1 MLVEYHVIRIRGK
14 PFLTHS
20 SLNKYKVSLCVR
32 ALVGIMNN
40 PKCYF
45 DVSCD
50 EENIGRIVFEMR
62 ADLVPKTVENFKKL
76 CEGLDG
82 KSYKNNVFHR
92 IIPGFMCQ
100 VRICVHVTGLSCD
113 NQDHFYDHTHHSRV
127 PTTPITAGFQPH
139 PSQQGFDHTH
149 HSRLVLSSSSSHTP
163 LVTSPTTQ

>member
-1 MLVEYHVIRIRGK
+1 METGL
-14 PFLTHS
+14 HS
-20 SLNKYKVSLCVR
+20 SSHVSKVSRDPYSGKTLPSLKKYKVSLCVR
-32 ALVGIMNN
+32 ALDGIMNN

-76 CEGLDG
+76 CEGFDG

-100 VRICVHVTGLSCD
+100 VRGCGDWLE
-113 NQDHFYDHTHHSRV
+113 
-127 PTTPITAGFQPH
+127 
-139 PSQQGFDHTH
+139 
-149 HSRLVLSSSSSHTP
+149 L
-163 LVTSPTTQ
+163 

>member
-1 MLVEYHVIRIRGK
+1 
-14 PFLTHS
+14 
-20 SLNKYKVSLCVR
+20 
-32 ALVGIMNN
+32 MNN

-76 CEGLDG
+76 CEGFDG

-100 VRICVHVTGLSCD
+100 VRGCGDWLE
-113 NQDHFYDHTHHSRV
+113 
-127 PTTPITAGFQPH
+127 
-139 PSQQGFDHTH
+139 
-149 HSRLVLSSSSSHTP
+149 L
-163 LVTSPTTQ
+163 